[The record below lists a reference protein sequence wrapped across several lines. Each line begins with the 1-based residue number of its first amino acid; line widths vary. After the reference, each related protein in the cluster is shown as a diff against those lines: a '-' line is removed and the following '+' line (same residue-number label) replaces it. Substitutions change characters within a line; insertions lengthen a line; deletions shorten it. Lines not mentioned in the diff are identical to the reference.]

1 LTGSSLLIV
10 GRLQKEIMLV
20 VGEASGDAHG
30 AQLVE
35 ALHRRDPALKIYGVA
50 GEHLQRTRFEALF
63 SVANLTGMGL
73 VELVG
78 NLGNLWRA
86 YALLKRALKQRR
98 PNLLVLIDF
107 PDFNLRLAKLAKSL
121 QIPVLY
127 YVSPQIWAWRKGRVR
142 QIARWVD
149 HMAVIF
155 PFEAA
160 FYERHGVNV
169 TFVGH
174 PLLETVRSRSDRAAT
189 MSKMGLD
196 PAKTTIALL
205 PGSRHGE
212 VSRHL
217 PVMRQAAVSL
227 AEDREIQFFCVCANT
242 IDAAQVVAMLGHPT
256 VRIPVV
262 NSDRY
267 EAIHAADLVW
277 AASGTATLE
286 SALLGKPMIIVYR
299 VSWLTF
305 MVARWLVRVD
315 HIGMV
320 NLIAGERLVP
330 ELVQND
336 VNAARIAAESRI
348 LLDDSQ
354 LRCRIITK
362 LAKLRER
369 LGGPG
374 AADRVAD
381 LALSMIA

>member
-1 LTGSSLLIV
+1 V
-10 GRLQKEIMLV
+10 ARLQKEIMLV

-35 ALHRRDPALKIYGVA
+35 ALHRRDATLKIYGVA
-50 GEHLQRTRFEALF
+50 GEQLQRTRFEMLF
-63 SVANLTGMGL
+63 SVAQLTGMGL

-78 NLGNLWRA
+78 NLGSLWRA
-86 YALLKRALKQRR
+86 YALLKRALRQRR

-121 QIPVLY
+121 HIPVLY

-160 FYERHGVNV
+160 FYERHGVKA

-174 PLLETVRSRSDRAAT
+174 PLLGMVRAANDRAAT

-196 PAKTTIALL
+196 PVKPAIALL
-205 PGSRHGE
+205 PGSRPGE

-217 PVMRQAAVSL
+217 PVMREAAVRL
-227 AEDREIQFFCVCANT
+227 AEEREIQFFCVCAST
-242 IDAAQVVAMLGHPT
+242 IDAAEVAAVLEHPT
-256 VRIPVV
+256 MRVPVV
-262 NSDRY
+262 DRDRY
-267 EAIHAADLVW
+267 QAIHAADLVW

-286 SALLGKPMIIVYR
+286 TALLGRPMIIVYR

-305 MVARWLVRVD
+305 MIARWLVRVD

-330 ELVQND
+330 ELMQND
-336 VNAARIAAESRI
+336 VNPERIAAESRV

-354 LRCRIITK
+354 LRSGIIAK
-362 LAKLRER
+362 LAKLGER

-381 LALSMIA
+381 LALAMIT